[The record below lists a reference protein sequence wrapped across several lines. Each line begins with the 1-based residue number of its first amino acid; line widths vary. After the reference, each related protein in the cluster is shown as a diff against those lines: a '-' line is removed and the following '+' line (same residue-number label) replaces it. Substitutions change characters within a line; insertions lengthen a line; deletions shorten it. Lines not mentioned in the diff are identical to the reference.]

1 MCTQG
6 GSSLLIIIR
15 AESRI
20 GMYVH
25 VDFSC
30 KACSLF
36 LPKYV
41 IGVIVCVHVCLQV
54 VNGLMEREDWESVIK
69 VPIGML
75 PTGSGNAL
83 VASTLHESE

>member
-1 MCTQG
+1 M
-6 GSSLLIIIR
+6 
-15 AESRI
+15 
-20 GMYVH
+20 
-25 VDFSC
+25 
-30 KACSLF
+30 
-36 LPKYV
+36 